1 MATAMDARQLRYFVK
16 IVACGSFSRAAREL
30 HVAQPAL
37 SHHVAKLEAE
47 LGVELLIRTT
57 RGVAPTE
64 SGNTLLAHAQTILR
78 HFDVAAQDVRQQADS
93 PTGECACGLPSS
105 ASLVL
110 TVPLLRESERLYPGI
125 KLKVIENHSGYL
137 LEWVQS
143 GHIDMAV
150 VYDVQDTVGVTI
162 QPLMREDL
170 FLAGLSGNI
179 PVAGPEIPFADIAN
193 LPLILTS
200 QAHGL
205 RKLVE
210 RYAVVAGCKLWI
222 KTELD
227 ALTAIKDLVTS
238 GFGYTLLPWPAIQR
252 EVRVGSLHAA
262 RVVDP
267 VITREVQLAT
277 SPNWPL
283 MRSAN
288 LVGDL
293 IPRLL
298 VELVA
303 QGRCRG
309 ELLLKK

>member
-1 MATAMDARQLRYFVK
+1 MAADMDARQLRYFVK
-16 IVACGSFSRAAREL
+16 IAACGSFSRAAGEL

-37 SHHVAKLEAE
+37 SHHVAKLEDE
-47 LGVELLIRTT
+47 LGVELLVRST
-57 RGVAPTE
+57 RGVVPTE
-64 SGNTLLAHAQTILR
+64 SGTTLLAHARTILR
-78 HFDVAAQDVRQQADS
+78 HFEVAAQDVRQQAES
-93 PTGECACGLPSS
+93 PSGACTCGLPSS

-110 TVPLLRESERLYPGI
+110 TVPLLRETERRYPGI

-150 VYDVQDTVGVTI
+150 VYDVRDMAGITI

-179 PVAGPEIPFADIAN
+179 PVAGEEIAFAELAD

-210 RYAVVAGCKLWI
+210 RYAESSGCKLWI

-227 ALTAIKDLVTS
+227 ALTAIKDLVAS

-252 EVRVGSLHAA
+252 EVKAGALHAA
-262 RVVDP
+262 RVIDP
-267 VITREVQLAT
+267 AITRQVQLAT
-277 SPNWPL
+277 SPNWPQ
-283 MRSAN
+283 MRSAK

-293 IPRLL
+293 ISNLL

-309 ELLLKK
+309 ELLLEK